1 METKDLKFLENQE
14 FIDKFLA
21 AESAEEVQT
30 LFREQGVEL
39 SLEDVEKIGQEIR
52 EAYRSQMGEGEL
64 SDDAMEQVAGG
75 GLGGWLLKTVGK
87 KVTKL
92 IVKDVWDNVV
102 KPGVKKVVYN
112 VVNKVTGEP
121 NKIKA

>member
-1 METKDLKFLENQE
+1 M
-14 FIDKFLA
+14 
-21 AESAEEVQT
+21 QT

-75 GLGGWLLKTVGK
+75 GMGDWLLKTVGK

-102 KPGVKKVVYN
+102 KPGVEKVVYT
-112 VVNKVTGEP
+112 VGDKVFGKP
-121 NKIKA
+121 HRR

>member
-75 GLGGWLLKTVGK
+75 GMGDWLLKTVGK

>member
-1 METKDLKFLENQE
+1 METKELQFLDDQA

-21 AESAEEVQT
+21 AESAEEVQA

-39 SLEDVEKIGQEIR
+39 TLEDVEKIGQEIR
-52 EAYRSQMGEGEL
+52 EATMKNAGEGEL

-102 KPGVKKVVYN
+102 KPGVEKVVYT
-112 VVNKVTGEP
+112 VGDKVFGKP
-121 NKIKA
+121 HRR

>member
-1 METKDLKFLENQE
+1 METKELQFLDDQA

-21 AESAEEVQT
+21 AESAEEVQA

-39 SLEDVEKIGQEIR
+39 TLEDVEKIGQEIR
-52 EAYRSQMGEGEL
+52 EATMKNAGEGEL

-75 GLGGWLLKTVGK
+75 GLGSWLLKTVGK

-102 KPGVKKVVYN
+102 KPGVEKVVY
-112 VVNKVTGEP
+112 KVGDKVFGKP
-121 NKIKA
+121 HRR

>member
-1 METKDLKFLENQE
+1 METKELQFLDDQA

-21 AESAEEVQT
+21 AESAEEVQA

-39 SLEDVEKIGQEIR
+39 TLEDVEKIGQEIR
-52 EAYRSQMGEGEL
+52 EATMKNAGEGEL

-75 GLGGWLLKTVGK
+75 GLGSWLLKTVGK

-102 KPGVKKVVYN
+102 KPGVEKVVYT
-112 VVNKVTGEP
+112 VGDKVLGKP
-121 NKIKA
+121 HRR

>member
-75 GLGGWLLKTVGK
+75 GMGDWLLKTVGK

-102 KPGVKKVVYN
+102 KPGVEKVVYT
-112 VVNKVTGEP
+112 VGDKVFGKP
-121 NKIKA
+121 HRR